1 MQLLLSNLL
10 WLITVTFAAL
20 EMEPSQQSIEE
31 GKQQYEM
38 LTHKAQIPNF
48 GECWTAALEE
58 LHRDCRHLDD
68 VTQARLALR
77 FASCFLQTSG
87 LQPISC
93 QEMDDV
99 RPCLRRLTDRQF
111 DSYREFFT
119 HTQNMCSFLQVQV
132 WNRQT
137 GRLISRLGSEA
148 AAVAER
154 LERSG
159 TVQED
164 ILRAQERALGNQ
176 QQLMDQGHRMSRDV
190 DTWRENMQLMVQ
202 DFREQTAEHR
212 DLILTVFDRLT
223 SLQQLVLDRFSW
235 FNSLAH
241 YVAGV
246 LLVYLLTSTARTAG
260 ARLWLFLV
268 LTTNLALER
277 LLAAYFI
284 SAESPLEART
294 AQQTGALLDSS
305 VWLLRRAAV
314 SVCLLILAV
323 TVYRYRDLNVANNQ
337 LLLELHRQ
345 HRELRAY
352 LAAKGMPVS
361 DVTDGAT
368 TTSPGVFTGLRSGAT
383 PWPRR
388 SLTGLPDLTPR
399 LAGSGSERTADLKRS
414 GSRHAVS
421 AAGDVTDG
429 GGSAGP
435 VLRELSPPAEEGG
448 SDSVSLSSDA
458 SLCRAVSVPAAGDPP
473 RRRRPSLVDVLSGS
487 LELGAALRSASRGD
501 SSLELGAALRS
512 AASSSRGSSSPS
524 ETPQP
529 SPGRYNLRTRP
540 SPVSGGSPA
549 PLRSP
554 ASLSRAAHRLST
566 LTEQQEVLVRRALR
580 R

>member
-352 LAAKGMPVS
+352 LAAK
-361 DVTDGAT
+361 
-368 TTSPGVFTGLRSGAT
+368 
-383 PWPRR
+383 
-388 SLTGLPDLTPR
+388 
-399 LAGSGSERTADLKRS
+399 
-414 GSRHAVS
+414 
-421 AAGDVTDG
+421 
-429 GGSAGP
+429 
-435 VLRELSPPAEEGG
+435 ELSPPAEEGG